1 MLNLKKLFKNSV
13 LDKFILF
20 GVSFFI
26 LLNTLGNENPRFIP
40 NYGQFKSNIIFK
52 LEHRA
57 GNIYFEENKMKFDL
71 FERDKIDAIRH
82 GDTSF
87 KKVLGHVYESN
98 FIGCNKNLKVIG
110 SEKIDAY
117 YNYFIGADSSKW
129 KSNVPIYNKIKYQ
142 NIYDGSV
149 EI

>member
-13 LDKFILF
+13 LNKFILF

-71 FERDKIDAIRH
+71 FERDKIDI
-82 GDTSF
+82 
-87 KKVLGHVYESN
+87 
-98 FIGCNKNLKVIG
+98 I
-110 SEKIDAY
+110 
-117 YNYFIGADSSKW
+117 
-129 KSNVPIYNKIKYQ
+129 
-142 NIYDGSV
+142 
-149 EI
+149 